1 VPLKKNILSICL
13 LLITATSIGANSSPH
28 FSDSSI
34 LQIVRVLNRGEFDL
48 GELAYKKSKDKQ
60 VDKFAKM
67 MMKDHSANLVVLQA
81 TSERQG
87 IVYLESDISR
97 EMKMRSDAKLEQLAS
112 LEGSLFDQAYI
123 EAMVSAHKDALNK
136 FDEELIPAATDRQ
149 IRKML
154 IKMKQ
159 GISMHYQ
166 HAVEIQ
172 KKRSNQAK

>member
-1 VPLKKNILSICL
+1 MKKNILSICL
-13 LLITATSIGANSSPH
+13 LLITATSMGANSSPH

-112 LEGSLFDQAYI
+112 IEGSLFDPAYI